1 MNLTEIK
8 VLLDSS
14 DPHQR
19 MKGVLELRKEEAKVE
34 VEVAVPLLKA
44 KMNDPEFLVRS
55 FTAMGLGKKQN
66 AESFAAL
73 LEMMKFDR
81 DPNVRAEAS
90 NSLSLFG
97 EVASPHLALMF
108 EQDDHWL
115 IRRSILAALAELDS
129 NEELLQVSLLG
140 IEGEDLSVRESSI
153 DCLGNLANSEKQD
166 IALDKL
172 LSLTQ
177 DESWRI
183 RYRTAKALSKFDDV
197 KAKNALQ
204 ELKQDRDHR
213 VVGAILELGM

>member
-1 MNLTEIK
+1 MNINQIK
-8 VLLDSS
+8 SLLDSP
-14 DPHQR
+14 DPQER
-19 MKGVLELRKEEAKVE
+19 IKAVLALRKEETQIE
-34 VEVAVPLLKA
+34 TEVAVPLLKA
-44 KMNDPEFLVRS
+44 KMDDPEFLVRS
-55 FTAMGLGKKQN
+55 FAAMGLGRKQN

-129 NEELLQVSLLG
+129 DEELLQVSLLG
-140 IEGEDLSVRESSI
+140 IVGEDQSVKESSI
-153 DCLGNLANSEKQD
+153 DCLGNLAKTPKKD
-166 IALDKL
+166 IALEKL
-172 LSLTQ
+172 LSLAK
-177 DESWRI
+177 DESWRV
-183 RYRTAKALSKFDDV
+183 RWRTAKALGRFDHI

-204 ELKQDRDHR
+204 ELKEDPDHR
-213 VVGAILELGM
+213 VVGAVLELGF

>member
-1 MNLTEIK
+1 MNLNDIK
-8 VLLDSS
+8 TLLDSS
-14 DPHQR
+14 DPQQR
-19 MKGVLELRKEEAKVE
+19 MKGVLELRKEEADIE
-34 VEVAVPLLKA
+34 VEVAVPLLKG
-44 KMNDPEFLVRS
+44 KMDDPEFLVRS

-129 NEELLQVSLLG
+129 DEELLQVSLLG
-140 IEGEDLSVRESSI
+140 IIGEDQSVKESSI
-153 DCLGNLANSEKQD
+153 DCLGNLAKTPKKD
-166 IALDKL
+166 LALEKL
-172 LSLTQ
+172 LSLAK
-177 DESWRI
+177 DEFWRV
-183 RYRTAKALSKFDDV
+183 RWRTAKALTRFDDI
-197 KAKNALQ
+197 KAKNMLK
-204 ELKQDRDHR
+204 ELKQDQDHR
-213 VVGAILELGM
+213 VVGAVLESGM